1 LPVSVCLSVSVCL
14 CFFLLPQGPE
24 KRAEYGIKDSLVR
37 FSCGV
42 EDVEDLWDDL
52 AQALE
57 KI

>member
-1 LPVSVCLSVSVCL
+1 MLSCHPGPL
-14 CFFLLPQGPE
+14 YPQGPE

-37 FSCGV
+37 YSCGV

>member
-1 LPVSVCLSVSVCL
+1 L
-14 CFFLLPQGPE
+14 FLLLQGPE